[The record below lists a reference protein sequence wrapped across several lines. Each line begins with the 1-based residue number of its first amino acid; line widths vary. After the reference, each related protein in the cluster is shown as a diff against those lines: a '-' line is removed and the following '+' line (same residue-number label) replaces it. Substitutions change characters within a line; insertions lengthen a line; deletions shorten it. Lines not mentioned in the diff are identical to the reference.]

1 MAEKIKLFDTSK
13 CTGCRS
19 CQLACKQWNQL
30 KAKQTRHRGTYQN
43 PPELQPNTYLI
54 MRFQE
59 MEDPK
64 SGVKWFFRHH
74 ACMHCTDAA
83 CVKVCPSGALYYTD
97 MKTVGLNRS
106 ICIACK
112 ECVSACP
119 FDIPKYDD
127 KTDKV
132 YKCDMCESRIYNNME
147 PACAKACP
155 TGALVWGDKDRL
167 IKAAYKRAKD
177 LGGTANVYGDKF
189 VDSTH
194 LVYVLQEN
202 PAIYSA
208 LPSSPKVPL
217 SIVLWKDVLKPLSL
231 LAAGGVLA
239 GSFLHYIIHGPK
251 TPDENGAEKKEGGK

>member
-1 MAEKIKLFDTSK
+1 
-13 CTGCRS
+13 
-19 CQLACKQWNQL
+19 
-30 KAKQTRHRGTYQN
+30 
-43 PPELQPNTYLI
+43 
-54 MRFQE
+54 
-59 MEDPK
+59 
-64 SGVKWFFRHH
+64 
-74 ACMHCTDAA
+74 MHCTDAA

-112 ECVSACP
+112 ECVTACP

-132 YKCDMCESRIYNNME
+132 YKCDMCESRIGNNME

-155 TGALVWGDKDRL
+155 TGALIWGDKDKL

-177 LGGTANVYGDKF
+177 LGGDARVYGDKF
-189 VDSTH
+189 VDGTH
-194 LVYVLQEN
+194 LVYVLQEK
-202 PAIYSA
+202 ADAYTA
-208 LPSSPKVPL
+208 LPGNPSVPL

-251 TPDENGAEKKEGGK
+251 TPDEDTVRTKTEGGE

>member
-1 MAEKIKLFDTSK
+1 
-13 CTGCRS
+13 
-19 CQLACKQWNQL
+19 
-30 KAKQTRHRGTYQN
+30 
-43 PPELQPNTYLI
+43 
-54 MRFQE
+54 
-59 MEDPK
+59 
-64 SGVKWFFRHH
+64 
-74 ACMHCTDAA
+74 
-83 CVKVCPSGALYYTD
+83 

-112 ECVSACP
+112 ECVTACP

-132 YKCDMCESRIYNNME
+132 YKCDMCESRIGNNME

-155 TGALVWGDKDRL
+155 TGALIWGDKDKL

-177 LGGTANVYGDKF
+177 LGGDARVYGDKF
-189 VDSTH
+189 VDGTH
-194 LVYVLQEN
+194 LVYVLQEK
-202 PAIYSA
+202 AAAYTA
-208 LPSSPKVPL
+208 LPGNPSVPL

-251 TPDENGAEKKEGGK
+251 TPDENGASTKEGGE

>member
-1 MAEKIKLFDTSK
+1 MTEKIKLFDTSK

-30 KAKQTRHRGTYQN
+30 AAKQTRNTGTYQN
-43 PPELQPNTYLI
+43 PPDLQPNTYLV

-64 SGVKWFFRHH
+64 AGVKWFFRHH

-112 ECVSACP
+112 ECVTACP
-119 FDIPKYDD
+119 FEIPKYDD

-155 TGALVWGDKDRL
+155 TGALVWGDKDKL

-177 LGGTANVYGDKF
+177 LGGDARAYGDKF
-189 VDSTH
+189 VDGTH
-194 LVYVLQEN
+194 LVYVLQEK
-202 PAIYSA
+202 PAAYTA
-208 LPSSPKVPL
+208 LPANPSVPL

-251 TPDENGAEKKEGGK
+251 TPDENGASKTEGGE